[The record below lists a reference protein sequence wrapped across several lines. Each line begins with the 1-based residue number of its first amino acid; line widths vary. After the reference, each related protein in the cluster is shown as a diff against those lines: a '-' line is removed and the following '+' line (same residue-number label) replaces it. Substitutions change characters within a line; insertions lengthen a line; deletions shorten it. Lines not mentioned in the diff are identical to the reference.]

1 MKIALN
7 IVLLAASIGLVY
19 LLVETIRKPIE
30 FETTKEEREAVIKER
45 LLHAVEMQ
53 KMYKGLTES
62 YASDFDSLRYVLEN
76 DTFSVEMVRGDR
88 YDTTQTVTVDTI
100 RVPAKDSL
108 NSYLVKNAGG
118 QSVDEFFKTLRMVP
132 FAKEPKEFYIKSGSA
147 IVEGTDSLMAPTFEI
162 GTTLATY
169 LPEFDSASYVIYD
182 PQYDPNNQV
191 RRVGDL
197 YKPSTSGN
205 W

>member
-1 MKIALN
+1 MKIAFN
-7 IVLLAASIGLVY
+7 ILLVAASIGLVY

-30 FETTKEEREAVIKER
+30 FEDTKEAREEVIRER

-53 KMYKGLTES
+53 KMYKGLKGE
-62 YASDFDSLRYVLEN
+62 YASNFDTLRYVLES
-76 DTFSVEMVRGDR
+76 DTFSVEMLKGDR
-88 YDTTQTVTVDTI
+88 YDTTQTVTVDTVKMAGI
-100 RVPAKDSL
+100 DSL
-108 NSYLVKNAGG
+108 NSYLAKKADGK
-118 QSVDEFFKTLRMVP
+118 SIDEFFAMLRKVP
-132 FAKEPKEFYIKSGSA
+132 FAAEPKEFYIKSGSA

-182 PQYDPNNQV
+182 PKYDPENQI

-197 YKPSTSGN
+197 YKPSTAGN